1 MKPTTASGNRA
12 VTPYTS
18 PTIRRLPWT
27 VVKEARPMPGYV
39 SPSLSV
45 TEAPKSSIAVPANS
59 MAVPSSAAAFT
70 AAPYR
75 AKSSAANRWARSV
88 PAPIKRKSAQV
99 MSALSP
105 GTTACT
111 VTAQP
116 RASRYR
122 RRTDTLA

>member
-1 MKPTTASGNRA
+1 MSGAQEAILTLAKTLSGAGEDEEPLLEALCQAAEQWWKGRLLPGVTAEDCG
-12 VTPYTS
+12 
-18 PTIRRLPWT
+18 
-27 VVKEARPMPGYV
+27 EAYPC
-39 SPSLSV
+39 
-45 TEAPKSSIAVPANS
+45 
-59 MAVPSSAAAFT
+59 AAAFT
-70 AAPYR
+70 AALYR

-88 PAPIKRKSAQV
+88 PAPIKRKSALV
-99 MSALSP
+99 MSAPSP

>member
-1 MKPTTASGNRA
+1 
-12 VTPYTS
+12 
-18 PTIRRLPWT
+18 
-27 VVKEARPMPGYV
+27 MPGYV
-39 SPSLSV
+39 SPSLSM

-70 AAPYR
+70 ATLYR

-88 PAPIKRKSAQV
+88 PAPIKRKSALV
-99 MSALSP
+99 MSAPSP